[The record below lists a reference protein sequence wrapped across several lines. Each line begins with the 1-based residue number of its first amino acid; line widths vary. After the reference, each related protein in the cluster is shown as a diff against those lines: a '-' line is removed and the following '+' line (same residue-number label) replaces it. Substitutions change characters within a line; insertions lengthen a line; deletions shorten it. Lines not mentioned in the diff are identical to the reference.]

1 MSASC
6 SLAATISRA
15 VEFVFLA
22 IKGRRMPP
30 GAALTAT
37 DFELPAENPVE
48 QAEQH
53 KRRADE
59 HAGVERKDTDLR
71 AEISLFRTEKY
82 VRFSA
87 APIIVLLHLRV
98 GDQVGNLLI
107 YVELLGRDR
116 AN

>member
-15 VEFVFLA
+15 VEFVFFA

-30 GAALTAT
+30 DAALTAT
-37 DFELPAENPVE
+37 HFELPTENPVE
-48 QAEQH
+48 QAGQD

-59 HAGVERKDTDLR
+59 HARVDREDADLR
-71 AEISLFRTEKY
+71 AEISLFRAEKH

-87 APIIVLLHLRV
+87 TPIIVLLHLGV
-98 GDQVGNLLI
+98 GDQ
-107 YVELLGRDR
+107 
-116 AN
+116 